1 MLSHNRIP
9 CLWLSRRTD
18 LTRQKSLGI
27 LNWVMHG
34 GAGSFLTVPPPA
46 ARSLQQARNYPYSLC
61 VDLWTVMIIGT
72 RVRGNVTAV
81 LRCGRDNLR
90 MVVMRVYRGVP
101 GMEGSSKVGRLTM

>member
-1 MLSHNRIP
+1 
-9 CLWLSRRTD
+9 
-18 LTRQKSLGI
+18 
-27 LNWVMHG
+27 
-34 GAGSFLTVPPPA
+34 
-46 ARSLQQARNYPYSLC
+46 
-61 VDLWTVMIIGT
+61 MIIGT